1 MARLRKHEI
10 DVVKKRLKG
19 QSKTNIAKEL
29 GISRTTVHAILD
41 KTQTEEVIVKARS
54 RLLLLAD
61 PAIDR
66 VKRSIKSPK
75 RDGLK
80 ASLAVLKGVG
90 VMEERTKSRL
100 EVESGFESMSDEQLK
115 EFISEGT
122 NRTGNGEEG
131 TGTQKPDKTVHWQS
145 ALLLAESHPD

>member
-1 MARLRKHEI
+1 M
-10 DVVKKRLKG
+10 
-19 QSKTNIAKEL
+19 
-29 GISRTTVHAILD
+29 
-41 KTQTEEVIVKARS
+41 
-54 RLLLLAD
+54 
-61 PAIDR
+61 
-66 VKRSIKSPK
+66 KRSIKSPK
-75 RDGLK
+75 REGLK